1 LFRRRAKKRARYSP
15 DAKPAIC
22 DVHALIPAGQHV
34 GIVGRSGSGKS
45 SLVAAILRLAEL
57 TAGTIS
63 IDGVD
68 VARVAPRT
76 LRSRVSVIP
85 QVRRASWPYTRRI

>member
-1 LFRRRAKKRARYSP
+1 M
-15 DAKPAIC
+15 
-22 DVHALIPAGQHV
+22 HALIPAGQHV